1 MFWFLWTIRWDT
13 DYHMMNTVEYTCSDT
28 YVHMWKYDWPFK
40 VKGKLHWLFC
50 SATVVVAEMLAE
62 RELSGPVYHWNG
74 FGQWGKGL
82 GHSKCDI
89 MLLYI
94 LNEIGA
100 RFVKLKNYK
109 YHYISAKQKIMWKIF
124 SFFTCIKRISYFILK
139 YTLYIIVS
147 FKFMLNLS

>member
-1 MFWFLWTIRWDT
+1 MCFGFYGLSGGIQITIWWTLLSIHVVI
-13 DYHMMNTVEYTCSDT
+13 HMYTCENMIDLLRS
-28 YVHMWKYDWPFK
+28 K
-40 VKGKLHWLFC
+40 VNCIGCFVLLQLWSLRCWQKESFLVQ
-50 SATVVVAEMLAE
+50 SITEMALANE
-62 RELSGPVYHWNG
+62 E
-74 FGQWGKGL
+74 KGL

-147 FKFMLNLS
+147 FKFML

>member
-74 FGQWGKGL
+74 FGQWGKRL
-82 GHSKCDI
+82 RPFKVRHYAA
-89 MLLYI
+89 LYLKWNRCKVCKTKELQI
-94 LNEIGA
+94 PLY
-100 RFVKLKNYK
+100 FSQTKNYVEF
-109 YHYISAKQKIMWKIF
+109 YMYQKD
-124 SFFTCIKRISYFILK
+124 FILHIK
-139 YTLYIIVS
+139 IYFVHNC
-147 FKFMLNLS
+147 FV

>member
-74 FGQWGKGL
+74 FGQWGKRL
-82 GHSKCDI
+82 RPFKVRHYAA
-89 MLLYI
+89 LYLI
-94 LNEIGA
+94 WNRCKVCKTKELQ
-100 RFVKLKNYK
+100 
-109 YHYISAKQKIMWKIF
+109 YHYISAKQKIMWN
-124 SFFTCIKRISYFILK
+124 FTCIKRISYFILK

-147 FKFMLNLS
+147 FKFML